1 MISHV
6 RIQNLRSLV
15 DTGFVEIKPLTILL
29 GSNSSGKSTFL
40 RSFPLFKQSVSK
52 PLREPISWFDDSLVD
67 FGDFE
72 TARSRHAKEDDG
84 IKFSFRV
91 ASPIYGIEKRYAFY
105 YRYGRADFQDEM
117 PSESTIELSIKKS
130 KRGITYVDS
139 VCITT
144 GEFIVRFQVD
154 DFDSDL
160 NIYCDEICL
169 QTNGTKWYY
178 SGNNAIIPSIGN
190 DDMFYSNDTL
200 SEGLVDTMCGL
211 LRSKCSSGYHGDSVR
226 ELAIGWKYDKS
237 AYLKFLK
244 TSTRMKVFKRNIANW
259 TVESVEFLRLY
270 KIGAALAVS
279 RWLQYYD
286 MEIKRYYMGCSY
298 VAPMRAAANRY
309 YRTQGLQVRDVD
321 PYGKNLQDFILSL
334 SKSKKASYDDFMMK
348 VFGLKVVVQNRGG
361 HQSIYLQKG
370 DNKSNLTD
378 VGFGYSQ
385 ILPIVTKLW
394 YATIKDKFREKG
406 SQLSYNRD
414 LILMEQPEL
423 HLHPGMQARTADI
436 MMLALNEMKDRDEL
450 AKEKLK
456 EELMMGFVS
465 YDDMV
470 WTPQLIV
477 ETHSQAMINRIGRR
491 IRDKQ
496 FSADDVSI
504 LLFEKDDIT
513 GATSIRKIGFNE
525 KGQLTNW
532 PFGFFEPKE
541 DDYDTLF
548 NRQSQNK

>member
-1 MISHV
+1 M
-6 RIQNLRSLV
+6 
-15 DTGFVEIKPLTILL
+15 
-29 GSNSSGKSTFL
+29 
-40 RSFPLFKQSVSK
+40 
-52 PLREPISWFDDSLVD
+52 D

-72 TARSRHAKEDDG
+72 TAKSRLALEEEG
-84 IKFSFRV
+84 IVFSYRV
-91 ASPIYGIEKRYAFY
+91 TSPIYGQERKYNWMFG
-105 YRYGRADFQDEM
+105 YRSSDFQDEM
-117 PSESTIELSIKKS
+117 PSESTIEISIKKS
-130 KRGITYVDS
+130 KKGITYVDS
-139 VCITT
+139 VNITT
-144 GEFIVRFQVD
+144 NEFNVCFHVD
-154 DFDSDL
+154 DIDSDL
-160 NIYCDEICL
+160 VIDCEGVCL
-169 QTNGTKWYY
+169 KADGIKWFY

-190 DDMFYSNDTL
+190 DDIYYSNNALTEAL
-200 SEGLVDTMCGL
+200 LNIMCEL
-211 LRSKCSSGYHGDSVR
+211 LRNYCSNGYHGDSVND
-226 ELAIGWKYDKS
+226 LALGWKYDKK
-237 AYLKFLK
+237 AYLKHLK

-259 TVESVEFLRLY
+259 TVESDEFLRIY
-270 KIGAALAVS
+270 NVGAALFAAN
-279 RWLQYYD
+279 WLQYYD
-286 MEIKRYYMGCSY
+286 VEIKRYYMGCSY

-348 VFGLKVVVQNRGG
+348 VFGLKIVVLNRGG
-361 HQSIYLQKG
+361 HQSIYLQKDG
-370 DNKSNLTD
+370 NKSNLTD

-394 YATIKDKFREKG
+394 YATIKDKVREKG
-406 SQLSYNRD
+406 SQLAYNRD

-436 MMLALNEMKDRDEL
+436 MMLALNEMKAKDEL
-450 AKEKLK
+450 TKERLK
-456 EELMMGFVS
+456 EDFSMGYFS

-504 LLFEKDDIT
+504 LLFEKDDTT
-513 GATSIRKIGFNE
+513 GETSIRKIEYNE

>member
-40 RSFPLFKQSVSK
+40 RSFPLFKQSVNK

-72 TARSRHAKEDDG
+72 TAKSRLALEEGG
-84 IKFSFRV
+84 IVFSYRV
-91 ASPIYGIEKRYAFY
+91 TSPIYGQERKYNWMFG
-105 YRYGRADFQDEM
+105 YRSSDFQDEM
-117 PSESTIELSIKKS
+117 PSESTIEISIKKS
-130 KRGITYVDS
+130 KKGITYVDS
-139 VCITT
+139 VNITT
-144 GEFIVRFQVD
+144 NEFNVCFHVD
-154 DFDSDL
+154 DIDSDL
-160 NIYCDEICL
+160 VIDCEGVCL
-169 QTNGTKWYY
+169 KADGIKWFY

-190 DDMFYSNDTL
+190 DDIYYSNNALTEAL
-200 SEGLVDTMCGL
+200 LNFMCDL
-211 LRSKCSSGYHGDSVR
+211 LRNYCSNGYHGDSVND
-226 ELAIGWKYDKS
+226 LALGWKYDKK
-237 AYLKFLK
+237 AYLKHLK

-259 TVESVEFLRLY
+259 TVESDEFLRIY
-270 KIGAALAVS
+270 NVGAALFAAN
-279 RWLQYYD
+279 WLQYYD
-286 MEIKRYYMGCSY
+286 VEIKRYYMGCSY
-298 VAPMRAAANRY
+298 IAPMRAAANRY

-348 VFGLKVVVQNRGG
+348 VFGLKIVVLNRGG
-361 HQSIYLQKG
+361 HQSIYLQKDG
-370 DNKSNLTD
+370 NKSNLTD

-394 YATIKDKFREKG
+394 YATIKDKVREKG
-406 SQLSYNRD
+406 SQLAYNRD

-436 MMLALNEMKDRDEL
+436 MMLALNEMKAKDEL
-450 AKEKLK
+450 TKERLK
-456 EELMMGFVS
+456 EDFSMGYFS

-470 WTPQLIV
+470 WTPQFIV

-504 LLFEKDDIT
+504 LLFEKDDTT
-513 GATSIRKIGFNE
+513 GKTSIRKIEYNE

>member
-40 RSFPLFKQSVSK
+40 RSFPLFKQSVNK

-72 TARSRHAKEDDG
+72 TAKSRLASEEEG
-84 IKFSFRV
+84 IVFSYRV
-91 ASPIYGIEKRYAFY
+91 TSPIYGQERKYNWMFG
-105 YRYGRADFQDEM
+105 YRRSDFQDEM
-117 PSESTIELSIKKS
+117 PSESTLDISIKKS
-130 KRGITYVDS
+130 KKGITFVDS
-139 VCITT
+139 VNITT
-144 GEFIVRFQVD
+144 SEFNVCFHVD
-154 DFDSDL
+154 DIDSDL
-160 NIYCDEICL
+160 VIDCEGVCL
-169 QTNGTKWYY
+169 KADGIKWFY

-190 DDMFYSNDTL
+190 DDIYFSNDALT
-200 SEGLVDTMCGL
+200 EAL
-211 LRSKCSSGYHGDSVR
+211 LNIMRDLLKNYCSNGYHGDSVND
-226 ELAIGWKYDKS
+226 LALGWKYDKK
-237 AYLKFLK
+237 AYLKHLK

-259 TVESVEFLRLY
+259 TVESEEFLRIY
-270 KIGAALAVS
+270 NVGAALFAAN
-279 RWLQYYD
+279 WLQYYD
-286 MEIKRYYMGCSY
+286 VEIKRYYMGCSY

-334 SKSKKASYDDFMMK
+334 SKGKKASYDDFMMK
-348 VFGLKVVVQNRGG
+348 VFGLKIVVLNRGG
-361 HQSIYLQKG
+361 HQSIYLQKDG
-370 DNKSNLTD
+370 NKSNLTD

-394 YATIKDKFREKG
+394 YATIKDKVREKG
-406 SQLSYNRD
+406 SQLAYNRD

-436 MMLALNEMKDRDEL
+436 MMLALNEMKAKDEL
-450 AKEKLK
+450 TKERLN
-456 EELMMGFVS
+456 EEFSMGYFS
-465 YDDMV
+465 YDDIV

-496 FSADDVSI
+496 FSAEDVSI
-504 LLFEKDDIT
+504 LLFEKDDVT
-513 GATSIRKIGFNE
+513 GATSIRKIEYNE

-548 NRQSQNK
+548 NRQTQNK